1 MTARRVCLDALL
13 QVEENEGYS
22 NIVLDKALR
31 AASLDPRDSALAST
45 LFYGVLEKELTLDY
59 VISQFLKNPRQKL
72 ELGTAMLL
80 RMAVY
85 QILYLD
91 RIPDSAAV
99 NEAVSLAKE
108 TGRGRYAGLINAVLR
123 HFLREQNKLVWP
135 DEKADLYAAYSV
147 KYAIPQPLIRLWDQA
162 YGRERLELLLKA
174 LSIRASLYVRVNTL
188 KITDEALCRQL
199 ESEGCAVS
207 VCSFVPHALKIDRLP
222 GKLTDLPSFA
232 DGLFHV
238 QDTASQL
245 LCTLADPKPGTTVAD
260 VCAAP
265 GGKSFTL
272 AEMMENTGNLLSFDL
287 YKGRVGL
294 IRDGA
299 QRLGIVNLTA
309 AVRDASNAKDTFLAD
324 TVLCD
329 VPCSGFGVIRR
340 KPEIR
345 RKKPADAAGLPAIQS
360 AILENAATHVLP
372 GGRLIYSTCTLN
384 PAENNRVAERFL
396 VSHPEFEPE
405 PILLEHTLD
414 EPAYML
420 TMLPGVLDTDGF
432 FAARFRR
439 RLEDPR

>member
-31 AASLDPRDSALAST
+31 AAALEPRDSALAST

-59 VISQFLKNPRQKL
+59 VIAQFLKNPNQKL
-72 ELGTAMLL
+72 ENGTAMLL

-99 NEAVSLAKE
+99 NESVSLAKA

-123 HFLREQNKLVWP
+123 QFLRNRDALVWP
-135 DEKADLYAAYSV
+135 DEKSDLYKAYSV
-147 KYAIPQPLIRLWDQA
+147 RYAIPQPLIRLWDQA
-162 YGRERLELLLKA
+162 YGREHLLPMLEA
-174 LSIRASLYVRVNTL
+174 LSDRAALYVRVNSL
-188 KITDEALCRQL
+188 KVTDEALCSRL
-199 ESEGCAVS
+199 EAEGCTVS
-207 VCSFVPHALKIDRLP
+207 ACTFVEHALKIEKLP
-222 GKLTDLPSFA
+222 GRITDLPSFQE
-232 DGLFHV
+232 GLFHV

-245 LCTLADPKPGTTVAD
+245 LCALVEPKPNTVVAD

-265 GGKSFTL
+265 GGKSFTM
-272 AEMMENTGNLLSFDL
+272 AEKMENTGHVFSFDL

-294 IRDGA
+294 IKDGA
-299 QRLGIVNLTA
+299 QRLGLTNLTA
-309 AVRDASNAKDTFLAD
+309 SVRDASAAQDDFMAD

-345 RKKPADAAGLPAIQS
+345 RKKPSDAAGLPAIQS
-360 AILENAATHVLP
+360 AILENAAAHVKP
-372 GGRLIYSTCTLN
+372 GGRLVYSTCTLN
-384 PAENNRVAERFL
+384 PAENTQVAERFL
-396 VSHPEFEPE
+396 AGHPEFEPD
-405 PILLEHTLD
+405 PILRDHALD
-414 EPAYML
+414 EPSYML

-432 FAARFRR
+432 FVARFRR
-439 RLEDPR
+439 RLEDT